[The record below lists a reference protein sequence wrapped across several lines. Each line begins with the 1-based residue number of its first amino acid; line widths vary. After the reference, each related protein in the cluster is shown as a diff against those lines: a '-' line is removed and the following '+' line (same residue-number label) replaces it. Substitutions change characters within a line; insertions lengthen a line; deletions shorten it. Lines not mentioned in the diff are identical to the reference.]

1 MMNDSQ
7 QFFETIL
14 NHTFDMLLIVNQDR
28 NVLYATPN
36 FYEITGYSPEQLRH
50 MDAFVIIHPDD
61 LEYMLHNHHH
71 LLSTTQTATPE
82 YRMIDKNGKI
92 RYFECRTTP
101 LPHTKDY
108 LQVVSIRDFTERKQ
122 MELELE
128 HHKNRYANLQNSL
141 KNFSQEISSI
151 MKVSDLEER
160 LLKELVTILPD
171 SNPRIIKGNPKKEV
185 NPYFPEL
192 TLGKMEFFLD
202 KIFVKIGERYQEPYI
217 LTLLASAIHEKMDS
231 IWLETLAYYA
241 VMVFENLKM
250 IEDLMNRL
258 EVVVQ
263 SKETPEWVFRM
274 MFQLQEQQRM
284 TLSSDLHDT
293 VLQDQIELYRRL
305 ESLLNRHDMDKETKE
320 KLKEIEDGLLDIIH
334 EIRMTCNQLRP
345 PMLRDLGLERS
356 LENLFEH
363 IQITSTFKI
372 IFTSEGI
379 RDLPLSEEYTI
390 TIYRIVQEILQQAED
405 SKADLI
411 EFHLYAETDKLK
423 MVYRDNRGEVDEAE
437 RDRTLSHPV
446 FTSINHRA
454 KSLGGKIEPH
464 ILTGVGLNIDMELP
478 IY

>member
-1 MMNDSQ
+1 MNDSQ
-7 QFFETIL
+7 QLFETIL
-14 NHTFDMLLIVNQDR
+14 DHTFDMLLIVNQER
-28 NVLYATPN
+28 NVLFATPN

-50 MDAFVIIHPDD
+50 MDAFAIIHPDD
-61 LEYMLHNHHH
+61 IEYMLHNHHQ
-71 LLSTTQTATPE
+71 LLSAKQTVTPE

-101 LPHTKDY
+101 LPHTEDY

-128 HHKNRYANLQNSL
+128 RHKNRYATLQNSL
-141 KNFSQEISSI
+141 KNFSQEFSSI

-160 LLKELVTILPD
+160 ILKELVTVLPD

-192 TLGKMEFFLD
+192 TLGKMEFFFD
-202 KIFVKIGERYQEPYI
+202 KIFMKIGERNQKPYI
-217 LTLLASAIHEKMDS
+217 LTLLATAIHEKMDS

-250 IEDLMNRL
+250 IEDLINRL

-263 SKETPEWVFRM
+263 SKETPEWVLRM
-274 MFQLQEQQRM
+274 LFQLQEQQRM

-305 ESLLNRHDMDKETKE
+305 ESLLNQRDMEKEMKE
-320 KLKEIEDGLLDIIH
+320 KLKEIEHGLLDIIH
-334 EIRMTCNQLRP
+334 EIRVTCNQLRP
-345 PMLRDLGLERS
+345 PMFRDLGLERS

-363 IQITSTFKI
+363 TQFTSTFKI
-372 IFTSEGI
+372 IFSAEDI
-379 RDLPLSEEYTI
+379 RDLPLSEEQTI
-390 TIYRIVQEILQQAED
+390 TIYRIVQEILQQAEN

-411 EFHLYAETDKLK
+411 EFHLYAEKNKLK
-423 MVYRDNRGEVDEAE
+423 MVYRDNRDEIDEVE

-446 FTSINHRA
+446 ITSINHRA
-454 KSLGGKIEPH
+454 KSLGGKIESR
-464 ILTGVGLNIDMELP
+464 ILTGRGLIVDLELP
-478 IY
+478 IK